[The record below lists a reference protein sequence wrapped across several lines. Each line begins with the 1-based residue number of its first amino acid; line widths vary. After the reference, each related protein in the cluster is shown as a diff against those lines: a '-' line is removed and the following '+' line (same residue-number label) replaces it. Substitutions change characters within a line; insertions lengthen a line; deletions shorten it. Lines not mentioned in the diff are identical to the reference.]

1 MSSELK
7 EFTVHGPF
15 VVPVEK
21 RKKGRMVSTT
31 DLDAFWTEV
40 GATRDRKGVYVFG
53 IRAGKGVTPVYVGK
67 AAKQSF
73 ECEAFTDHKRANHY
87 NPALLDS
94 GKGTPV
100 MFFVAHPKTKGA
112 VNKKLIDQLETF
124 FIDVAYRKN
133 AELSNVRKK
142 PEYKWRVRGV
152 VRAKPGEGKNG
163 AAGAFRKAVGLV

>member
-1 MSSELK
+1 MSTALK

-15 VVPVEK
+15 KVPLEPNK
-21 RKKGRMVSTT
+21 NGKMVAM
-31 DLDAFWTEV
+31 DLTSFWSSV
-40 GATRDRKGVYVFG
+40 GDFRSRKGVYVFG
-53 IRAGKGVTPVYVGK
+53 IRAGKGITPIYVGK

-73 ECEAFTDHKRANHY
+73 EREAFELHKRADHY
-87 NPALLDS
+87 NPALLDYK
-94 GKGTPV
+94 KGNPV
-100 MFFVAHPKTKGA
+100 MFFMAHPVTKGA

-124 FIDVAYRKN
+124 FIDVAYKKN